1 MKGLQRSR
9 SGNYILRF
17 WTNGHQA
24 GSRKVYA
31 NLGRVPYDI
40 AIKLAAKKIGADK
53 TRRTSADPR
62 LTFSALADLYL
73 EAESPHL
80 SPRGRAL
87 AEMTLR
93 CHLKPFFTSMRV
105 DAIRPADVERFRR
118 QRTCLV
124 GKKVRRKSER
134 PVAASTLNREWSL
147 LRAVLNFG
155 ERTERIERNPIRRG
169 AVRLL
174 PVKPR
179 SAFFEPEEWKFFLDA
194 AEADDE
200 LRQTVSFW
208 RVLLLTGRRIG
219 ELAAL
224 RWRDVDIERGTVA
237 FYQTKTARPVTLP
250 LAGER
255 EVLLKALKRFRRIEP
270 EAPVFIHA
278 DGSPMTV
285 PFLQVAFR
293 RIARKAA
300 LKDAVHGRLTPH
312 TLRHTHATWS
322 RRKGVPLDRIA
333 AVLGH
338 ADLRMTMRT
347 YAHIR
352 PDDLAAPLDVLEGM
366 ERMARQGKAGSE
378 EEIRGRNGDENPP
391 EAGKLESGFSS
402 MGKS

>member
-1 MKGLQRSR
+1 
-9 SGNYILRF
+9 
-17 WTNGHQA
+17 
-24 GSRKVYA
+24 
-31 NLGRVPYDI
+31 
-40 AIKLAAKKIGADK
+40 
-53 TRRTSADPR
+53 
-62 LTFSALADLYL
+62 
-73 EAESPHL
+73 
-80 SPRGRAL
+80 
-87 AEMTLR
+87 
-93 CHLKPFFTSMRV
+93 
-105 DAIRPADVERFRR
+105 
-118 QRTCLV
+118 
-124 GKKVRRKSER
+124 
-134 PVAASTLNREWSL
+134 
-147 LRAVLNFG
+147 LNFG